1 MAGHV
6 HYYERLCA
14 VDNMFSCSEFR
25 DRPIYIADGSA
36 GAEFDPR
43 ATPPSN
49 LTMHKEFNYANVMQ
63 IPGVVKVV
71 VNMGVGEAAG
81 EDVSGGG
88 EGEGEEAGDEDG
100 GVARV
105 GRGVLR
111 REEDRADEPA
121 LGESEREWITH
132 AGGRK

>member
-49 LTMHKEFNYANVMQ
+49 LTMHKEFSYWGYSRFNVTAESLTFTHYRTDNVESDM
-63 IPGVVKVV
+63 VV
-71 VNMGVGEAAG
+71 
-81 EDVSGGG
+81 
-88 EGEGEEAGDEDG
+88 
-100 GVARV
+100 
-105 GRGVLR
+105 L
-111 REEDRADEPA
+111 P
-121 LGESEREWITH
+121 
-132 AGGRK
+132 RKK